1 MSFLGLHISS
11 SGLFTARTALDV
23 TAHNISNANT
33 TGYSRQVAE
42 QRATN
47 PLPTATGKGMI
58 GTGSE
63 VYGINQIRSFY
74 LDTKYWSENTI
85 LGEYSVKKTQLSLI
99 ESLFNEPSDSGF
111 NVIFN
116 SFYDAINGVVNNAD
130 SGEHRSALMQAAVSL
145 TEYFNTVAQSLKKYQ
160 RDLNFEIKTK
170 VEEINVIARKIQ
182 SLNKQIYKYEMDGS
196 KANDLRD
203 ERAKLVDQLS
213 KIVNVE
219 VEEIEVN
226 PDVLSGKY
234 SGVEYRDKSE
244 KHFRVKINGQILVDH
259 FYATELRLVPRENAA
274 GDALLY
280 NPEDIEGLYD
290 IKWANGLDFDITDPN
305 LQGELKGYID
315 MRDGNNGQNFKGTL
329 DSAVNTG
336 TGSVLLTISNPS
348 RTDLLRGNGILVPNG
363 YKVEYSNLKYDAA
376 TNTITIEVDETRWNE
391 VKKPVT
397 NVEIG
402 NSIDYK
408 GIPYYLNRLN
418 EFVRTFARAINEGKD
433 RMGQDIEGMFGGH
446 VNGVNLNGEKGYYF
460 FTYKENNIVKGKDDF
475 TTDVLRY
482 EMITA
487 ENFSLSKDL
496 LENISNIAAALDG
509 QGLPS
514 GNGFMEALKALRN
527 NTHLFREGTADSY
540 MNSIVS
546 ELGINAKQANMFEET
561 QTNITLAVENRRLAI
576 SGVNINEE
584 MVSMIQFQQMYNA
597 AARMISVMDAIYD
610 VTINRMGVS

>member
-1 MSFLGLHISS
+1 VGFLGFNTAT

-23 TAHNISNANT
+23 TSHNISNANT
-33 TGYSRQVAE
+33 KGYSRQIAE

-74 LDTKYWSENTI
+74 LDTKYWSENSI
-85 LGEYSVKKTQLSLI
+85 LGQYSVKKTQLSLI

-116 SFYDAINGVVNNAD
+116 NLFEAINGVVNNAD
-130 SGEHRSALMQAAVSL
+130 SGEHRSALKEAGVTL
-145 TEYFNTVAQSLKKYQ
+145 TEYFNSTAQHLKKYQ

-182 SLNKQIYKYEMDGS
+182 SLNKQIFKYEMDGS

-219 VEEIEVN
+219 VEEIETN
-226 PDVLSGKY
+226 PDVISGKY

-259 FYATELRLVPRENAA
+259 FYATELRLVPRENSA
-274 GDALLY
+274 GDDIKY

-290 IKWANGLDFDITDPN
+290 IKWANGLDFNIADPN
-305 LQGELKGYID
+305 LGGELKGYID
-315 MRDGNNGQNFKGTL
+315 MRDGNNNQNFKGSL
-329 DSAVNTG
+329 DSQLATG
-336 TGSVLLTISNPS
+336 TGTVILTISNPS
-348 RTDLLRGNGILVPNG
+348 RIDLDSKGIITANG
-363 YKVEYSNLKYDAA
+363 YKIEYSNLNYDYA
-376 TNTITIEVDETRWNE
+376 TNTITLEIDEGRWNE

-397 NVEIG
+397 DVEIG
-402 NSIDYK
+402 NAIEYK

-418 EFVRTFARAINEGKD
+418 EFVRTFARAVNEGKD
-433 RMGQDIEGMFGGH
+433 RMGQDIENMYGGH
-446 VNGVNLNGEKGYYF
+446 LNGINLEGEKGYYF
-460 FTYKENNIVKGKDDF
+460 FAYKENGEAKGRDDF
-475 TTDVLRY
+475 ASELLRY
-482 EMITA
+482 EKITA
-487 ENFSLSKDL
+487 ENFSLAKDI
-496 LENISNIAAALDG
+496 LENVSNIAAALDG

-514 GNGFMEALKALRN
+514 GNGFIEAFKALRN

-546 ELGINAKQANMFEET
+546 ELGINAKQANMFEKT
-561 QTNITLAVENRRLAI
+561 QTNITMAVENQRTAV
-576 SGVNINEE
+576 SGVDINEE
-584 MVSMIQFQQMYNA
+584 MVNMIQFQQMYNA
-597 AARMISVMDAIYD
+597 AAKMISVMDQIYD